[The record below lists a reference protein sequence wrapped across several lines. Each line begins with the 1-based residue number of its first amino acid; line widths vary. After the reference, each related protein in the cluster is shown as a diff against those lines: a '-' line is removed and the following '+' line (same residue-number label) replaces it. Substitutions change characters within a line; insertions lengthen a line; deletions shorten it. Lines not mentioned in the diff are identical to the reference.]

1 MNRAVAS
8 LVLLAAVFAEPDQA
22 AAQYG
27 TASVSSET
35 VCRAAPQ
42 RSADAVGTLEAGD
55 LVLVYQGVS
64 TSAGQWTRVTAGPL
78 RRSGV
83 PDGCWVPSSDVVRAR
98 GTGHFLRLA
107 DGLLSATVSPTLDE
121 LLAVHNLFGHPWY
134 REEVEASPVLG
145 LRRLQVLRAALRPLR
160 PRDADA
166 LTLAWI
172 GALEDEVTLAHEG
185 NIWTLSDEVYLNLY
199 EKHRSDPLAEEIMW
213 EYARESIRRDCEGVL
228 ACEVEDGVIN
238 RLARYWIDF
247 PHGRHVA
254 EAVEEART
262 VIGDGL
268 ESCRA
273 ARGRGT
279 DSREARMWGWSG
291 WDRSGAEITREL
303 RATLEA
309 VRDEDKAPLL
319 KQLAELEACAA

>member
-1 MNRAVAS
+1 MSRAVAR
-8 LVLLAAVFAEPDQA
+8 LVLLAAVFADPDPA
-22 AAQYG
+22 AAQNG
-27 TASVSSET
+27 TASVSAET
-35 VCRAAPQ
+35 VCRAAPGP
-42 RSADAVGTLEAGD
+42 SADAVGMFETGD
-55 LVLVYQGVS
+55 LVLVYQDVS
-64 TSAGQWTRVTAGPL
+64 TSAGQWTRVTAGTL
-78 RRSGV
+78 GRFGV
-83 PDGCWVPSSDVVRAR
+83 PDGCWVPSSDLVRAT
-98 GTGHFLRLA
+98 GTGHFLQLA

-134 REEVEASPVLG
+134 RDAVEASPVLG

-172 GALEDEVTLAHEG
+172 RALEDEVSLAHEG
-185 NIWTLSDEVYLNLY
+185 NIWTVSDEAYLNLY
-199 EKHRSDPLAEEIMW
+199 ERHRSDPFAEEIMW
-213 EYARESIRRDCEGVL
+213 AYASESVRRDCEGVF

-247 PHGRHVA
+247 PHGRYIA

-262 VIGDGL
+262 VIGHGL
-268 ESCRA
+268 ISCMA
-273 ARGRGT
+273 ARGRDT

-303 RATLEA
+303 LATLEA
-309 VRDEDKAPLL
+309 VSDDDKAPLL
-319 KQLAELEACAA
+319 EKLAELEACAA